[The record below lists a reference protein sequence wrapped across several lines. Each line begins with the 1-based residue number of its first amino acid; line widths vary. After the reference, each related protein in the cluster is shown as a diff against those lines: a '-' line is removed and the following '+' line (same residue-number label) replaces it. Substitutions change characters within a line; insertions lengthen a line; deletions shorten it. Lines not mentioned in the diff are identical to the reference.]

1 MRIID
6 LSVAL
11 KNGIVSEL
19 PHMAQSI
26 TYSDHAAGARE
37 FMEIFPGVPTQNSES
52 QRNPGVSP
60 AFRVLSRDSLNRVE
74 DFSIADVGPLIVA
87 PRFFHDC

>member
-26 TYSDHAAGARE
+26 TYSDHAAGAKE

-52 QRNPGVSP
+52 QRNHGVSP
-60 AFRVLSRDSLNRVE
+60 AFRVLSSPATSSCMGSL
-74 DFSIADVGPLIVA
+74 
-87 PRFFHDC
+87 

>member
-11 KNGIVSEL
+11 KNGIVSEP

-26 TYSDHAAGARE
+26 TYSDHAAGAKE

-60 AFRVLSRDSLNRVE
+60 AFRVLGRDRCQRQFLTN
-74 DFSIADVGPLIVA
+74 IPPGPLNTA
-87 PRFFHDC
+87 RSLAWR